1 MVPIIRFCINT
12 CIKCH
17 KTFKTLP
24 FLMNMSLCSWI
35 ISTCK
40 KVEAS
45 FDIKHRWPSC
55 NTSLPPLEEVS
66 KTSYFSFITWEMNFC
81 PLIIKGDLRPNFTCF
96 FFSYLCYCYGER
108 TLYYVLWHFDH
119 FSQSYEVGNFWI
131 WWKWHNSCKFTCCFM
146 RIFCL
151 LIYLLKE
158 LSAKFYGDFRC
169 KVVQLY
175 LIFRLIH
182 CNP

>member
-1 MVPIIRFCINT
+1 MVPIIRFWINT
-12 CIKCH
+12 CIKWH

-45 FDIKHRWPSC
+45 FDIKHRWSSC
-55 NTSLPPLEEVS
+55 NTSLPHLEEVS

-96 FFSYLCYCYGER
+96 FCTFVLLLWRKNPLLCFV
-108 TLYYVLWHFDH
+108 TFWSFFTKLW
-119 FSQSYEVGNFWI
+119 S
-131 WWKWHNSCKFTCCFM
+131 WK
-146 RIFCL
+146 L
-151 LIYLLKE
+151 LN
-158 LSAKFYGDFRC
+158 
-169 KVVQLY
+169 
-175 LIFRLIH
+175 LIIVT
-182 CNP
+182 

>member
-1 MVPIIRFCINT
+1 MVPIIRFWINT

-96 FFSYLCYCYGER
+96 FFHICVTVMEKEPSTTFCDILIIFHKVMKFKTFEFDESDIIPANLHVVSCIFFVCLFICLKNFLQSFMV
-108 TLYYVLWHFDH
+108 TLGV
-119 FSQSYEVGNFWI
+119 
-131 WWKWHNSCKFTCCFM
+131 K
-146 RIFCL
+146 
-151 LIYLLKE
+151 
-158 LSAKFYGDFRC
+158 
-169 KVVQLY
+169 
-175 LIFRLIH
+175 
-182 CNP
+182 